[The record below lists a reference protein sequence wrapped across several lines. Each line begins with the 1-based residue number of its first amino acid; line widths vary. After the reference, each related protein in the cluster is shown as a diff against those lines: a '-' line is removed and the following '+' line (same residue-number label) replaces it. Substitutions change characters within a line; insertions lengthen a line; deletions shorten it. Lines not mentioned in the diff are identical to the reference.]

1 MMRKLRLLY
10 PFLFVILPILNT
22 LTRNPGGATLGDV
35 GWLVAVALTACAV
48 VYLLVALAT
57 GGRFANPLVPLVV
70 VAGIL
75 WFYEYEAIRSVYRL
89 SRSTP
94 APIVVTGMAV
104 IVAAAATVA
113 GLWWLAR
120 RPAYL
125 DRVTTF
131 LTLMGLLLIGWS
143 GARIVADQLQARS
156 EVRNSPLANQLGQPP
171 AVREAAA
178 RSGTVEPPDIY
189 LVILDEY
196 ASSSVLRER
205 FGFDNRA
212 FEDSLRKLGFTLPE
226 VVQSNYVHTLLS
238 LPSVL
243 NFSHLAQLQQEL
255 GPRETDPALPNYLVE
270 NNRTAAFL
278 QSRGYQFFFF
288 PSQWWISTHH
298 NRNADWEFRA
308 WTGFNLGRELTRSDM
323 RRVFV
328 GSTPLSLF
336 RRDFA
341 HDADHVNRTLDA
353 LAQTPNRGGRKFVF
367 AHILSPHYPYVFEA
381 GCRIAA
387 NRTMGGWDQRRRD
400 AYIGQIQCLN
410 KLLLESVNHLLQRSA
425 KSPVILLVGDHG
437 TSSLRYS
444 SAKSAAAVTPAQAR
458 ERFGAFGAFH
468 LPDGGG
474 RLFADSVTLV
484 NVVPKVLNY
493 YFNAGIPLAP
503 DSLYMS
509 LEQTPY
515 LFAPVDPASLGG
527 GG

>member
-10 PFLFVILPILNT
+10 PFLFVMLPILNT
-22 LTRNPGGATLGDV
+22 LTRNPGGATLADV
-35 GWLVAVALTACAV
+35 GWLIAVVLTACAV

-70 VAGIL
+70 VSGIL
-75 WFYEYEAIRSVYRL
+75 WFYGYEAIRSVYRL

-94 APIVVTGMAV
+94 APIVVTGIAV

-131 LTLMGLLLIGWS
+131 LTLMGLLLVGWS
-143 GARIVADQLQARS
+143 GVRVATDQLQARS
-156 EVRNSPLANQLGQPP
+156 EVRNSPLAKRLGQPP
-171 AVREAAA
+171 AVSEPAV
-178 RSGTVEPPDIY
+178 RSGMTEPPDIY

-196 ASSSVLRER
+196 AGSAVLRER

-226 VVQSNYVHTLLS
+226 SVQSNYVHTLLS

-243 NFSHLAQLQQEL
+243 NFSHLVQLQHEL
-255 GPRETDPALPNYLVE
+255 GPSKTDPALPNYLVE
-270 NNRTAAFL
+270 NNRTTAFL
-278 QSRGYQFFFF
+278 QGHGYQFLFF

-298 NRNADWEFRA
+298 NRKADWTFRP
-308 WTGFNLGRELTRSDM
+308 WTGFNLAREFTRSDM

-328 GSTPLSLF
+328 GTTPLNLL

-341 HDADHVNRTLDA
+341 HDADHVRRTLDA
-353 LAQTPNRGGRKFVF
+353 LAQIPNRGGRKFVF
-367 AHILSPHYPYVFEA
+367 AHILIPHYPYVFDA
-381 GCRIAA
+381 GCRITGKRAI
-387 NRTMGGWDQRRRD
+387 GGWDQRRRD
-400 AYIGQIQCLN
+400 AYIGQLQCLN
-410 KLLLESVNHLLQRSA
+410 GLLLELVNSLLQRSA
-425 KSPVILLVGDHG
+425 KPPVILLIGDHG
-437 TSSLRYS
+437 TNSLRYS

-458 ERFGAFGAFH
+458 ERFGAFGAFY
-468 LPDGGG
+468 LPEGGG
-474 RLFADSVTLV
+474 QVFADSLTLV
-484 NVVPKVLNY
+484 NVIPHVLNY
-493 YFNAGIPLAP
+493 YFDARIPLAP
-503 DSLYMS
+503 DSLYLS

-515 LFAPVDPASLGG
+515 LFAPVDPASPGG
-527 GG
+527 G

>member
-10 PFLFVILPILNT
+10 PFLFAALPILNT
-22 LTRNPGGATLGDV
+22 LTRNPGGAALADV
-35 GWLVAVALTACAV
+35 GWLVAVVLTACSV
-48 VYLLVALAT
+48 VYLLAALAT
-57 GGRFANPLVPLVV
+57 GGRLANPLVPLVV
-70 VAGIL
+70 VAAIL
-75 WFYEYEAIRSVYRL
+75 WFYGYEAIRSLYRL
-89 SRSTP
+89 SRSMP
-94 APIVVTGMAV
+94 APIVVTGVAV
-104 IVAAAATVA
+104 MVAAAATVA

-131 LTLMGLLLIGWS
+131 LSLMGLLLIGWS
-143 GARIVADQLQARS
+143 GARIVVDQLQARS
-156 EVRNSPLANQLGQPP
+156 DVRNSPLVKQLGQPP
-171 AVREAAA
+171 AVREAAVRLGA
-178 RSGTVEPPDIY
+178 VEPPDIY

-196 ASSSVLRER
+196 PNSDVLRER

-212 FEDSLRKLGFTLPE
+212 FEDSLRKLGFTLPAL
-226 VVQSNYVHTLLS
+226 VQSNYVHTLLS
-238 LPSVL
+238 LPSIL
-243 NFSHLAQLQQEL
+243 NFSHLTQLEQEL
-255 GPRETDPALPNYLVE
+255 GRRETDPAVANYLVE

-278 QSRGYQFFFF
+278 QARGYQFFFF

-298 NRNADWEFRA
+298 NRNADWEFQA

-328 GSTPLSLF
+328 GNTPLSLF

-341 HDADHVNRTLDA
+341 HDADHVTRTLDA
-353 LAQTPNRGGRKFVF
+353 VAQIADRGGQKFAF
-367 AHILSPHYPYVFEA
+367 AHILSPHYPYVFDA
-381 GCRIAA
+381 GCGIAA
-387 NRTMGGWDQRRRD
+387 RRAMGGWDRRRRD
-400 AYIGQIQCLN
+400 AYIGQVECLN
-410 KLLLESVNHLLQRSA
+410 KLLLEAVKHLLQRSA
-425 KSPVILLVGDHG
+425 RSPVILLVGDHG
-437 TSSLRYS
+437 TNSLGYS

-468 LPDGGG
+468 LPGGGG

-484 NVVPKVLNY
+484 NVIPRVLNH
-493 YFNAGIPLAP
+493 YFDAGIPLAP

>member
-22 LTRNPGGATLGDV
+22 MTRNPGGATLADV
-35 GWLVAVALTACAV
+35 GWLAAVVLTACTV

-70 VAGIL
+70 VSGIL
-75 WFYEYEAIRSVYRL
+75 WFYGYEAIRSVYRI

-94 APIVVTGMAV
+94 APVVVTGMAV

-131 LTLMGLLLIGWS
+131 LSLMGLLLVGWS
-143 GARIVADQLQARS
+143 SARIVADQLQARS
-156 EVRNSPLANQLGQPP
+156 GIRDSLLAKQLGQLP
-171 AVREAAA
+171 AVKEAVAW
-178 RSGTVEPPDIY
+178 SGRVGMPDIY

-196 ASSSVLRER
+196 ANSTVLRER
-205 FGFDNRA
+205 FSFDNRA
-212 FEDSLRKLGFTLPE
+212 FEDSLRKLGFTIPK

-255 GPRETDPALPNYLVE
+255 GPDETEPALPNYLVE

-278 QSRGYQFFFF
+278 HGRGYQFFFF
-288 PSQWWISTHH
+288 PSQWWISTHQ

-308 WTGFNLGRELTRSDM
+308 WTGFNLGRDLTRSDM

-341 HDADHVNRTLDA
+341 HDADHVKRTLDGIA
-353 LAQTPNRGGRKFVF
+353 EIPNRRGWKFVF
-367 AHILSPHYPYVFEA
+367 AHILSPHSPYVFDA
-381 GCRIAA
+381 GCGIAA
-387 NRTMGGWDQRRRD
+387 KRPMGGRDKRRRD
-400 AYIGQIQCLN
+400 AYIGQLECLN
-410 KLLLESVNHLLQRSA
+410 KLLLESISHLLQRSA
-425 KSPVILLVGDHG
+425 QPAVILLVGDHG
-437 TSSLRYS
+437 TNSLGYS

-468 LPDGGG
+468 LPGGGG

-484 NVVPKVLNY
+484 NVIPQVLNY
-493 YFNAGIPLAP
+493 YLDARIPLAP

-515 LFAPVDPASLGG
+515 LFSPVDRASLAGG
-527 GG
+527 G